1 MLKPS
6 NSSITIFS
14 DGGARGNPGPAASSF
29 VAFSDNKIIHKESKF
44 LGEATN
50 NVAEY
55 SAVILALEWLGK
67 QYTGVKV
74 TYCLDSEL
82 VVKQLIGIYKIRDKK
97 LMDLVIRIRHLQRK
111 YNLGIEWVHVMR
123 EKNAIADKLVNENLD
138 SNSRL

>member
-1 MLKPS
+1 MLKQS

-14 DGGARGNPGPAASSF
+14 DGGARGNPGPAAASF
-29 VAFSDNKIIHKESKF
+29 VAFSGNKIIHRDSKF

-67 QYTGVKV
+67 NFINAKV

-82 VVKQLIGIYKIRDKK
+82 VVKQLIGIYKIRDKR
-97 LMDLVIRIRHLQRK
+97 LMDFVMRIKELQNK
-111 YNLGIEWVHVMR
+111 SKLAIEWVHVKR
-123 EKNAIADKLVNENLD
+123 EKNALADKLVNENLD